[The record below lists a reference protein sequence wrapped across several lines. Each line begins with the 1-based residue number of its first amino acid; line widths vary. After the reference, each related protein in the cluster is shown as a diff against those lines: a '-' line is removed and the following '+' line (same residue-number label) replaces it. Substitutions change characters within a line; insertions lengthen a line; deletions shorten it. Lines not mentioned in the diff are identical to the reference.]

1 MNKVFSTFL
10 NMFKSLFGAFTS
22 KYNFIVYGVG
32 ALVAFFVAQIT
43 NNMLW
48 VAVVLLVWLYVAH
61 RLTHNKSYHKT
72 MEQTAKLQRG
82 KGLFSFFNKASKTHG
97 TADFAH
103 LRDLKKAG
111 VISNHGYIV
120 GKFQDKFLRFNQP
133 GHLITF
139 APTRSGKGIGHVIPN
154 LLTHPGSVVVND
166 IKGENYAV
174 THRKRSE
181 FTKVLTFAPFMKNS
195 HCYNPLDFIRTG
207 TEDEL
212 DDVRLLA
219 DMMIIVNPDSS
230 DPFFAMEAKNLVT
243 ALTLHVATARPP
255 VLRNLGEVRYL
266 MMQSREDFEFTI
278 KEMLQSKSEHVRR
291 MGASLSATEPKVMA
305 SVMSTAKSQTAVWD
319 SPRLNAITGRSDF
332 QLKDIKEQPTSLYV
346 IIPPEYLDT
355 YKPVIRIMMGLTV
368 AAMTKTNKKPKHNVL
383 FLIDEFP
390 ALGYMEIMETGIGYL
405 AGYGVTL
412 WTFIQDLS
420 QLKALYKKW
429 ETFIS
434 NCAVRVAFGTN
445 DFDTAKVLSDMLG
458 NTTIRVTSQGSGES
472 GSSSNISETARPLMT
487 PDEIMRVPFDSQLVF
502 YQGQKPV
509 ISEKVMYFK
518 DAAFKG
524 MFDKWE
530 D

>member
-1 MNKVFSTFL
+1 MI
-10 NMFKSLFGAFTS
+10 KSLLGAFAS
-22 KYNFIVYGVG
+22 KYNLIVYGLG
-32 ALVAFFVAQIT
+32 AVAAVMVAQYTDNIVF
-43 NNMLW
+43 LG
-48 VAVVLLVWLYVAH
+48 AVLLVFLYIAH

-72 MEQTAKLQRG
+72 MDQTQKMQRG
-82 KGLFSFFNKASKTHG
+82 GGLFSMFKKAGKSHG
-97 TADFAH
+97 TADFA
-103 LRDLKKAG
+103 RISDLKSAG
-111 VISNHGYIV
+111 AISKQGYIV
-120 GKFQDKFLRFNQP
+120 GKFEDRFLRFNQP

-139 APTRSGKGIGHVIPN
+139 APTRSGKGVGHVIPN

-174 THRKRSE
+174 THRKRRE
-181 FTKVLTFAPFMKNS
+181 FSQVLKFAPFEDDSN
-195 HCYNPLDFIRTG
+195 CYNPLDFIRTG

-219 DMMIIVNPDSS
+219 DMMIVVNPESS
-230 DPFFAMEAKNLVT
+230 DPFWAMEAKNLVT

-266 MMQSREDFEFTI
+266 LMQSSEDFQFTI
-278 KEMLQSKSEHVRR
+278 KEMLKSKSEHVRR
-291 MGASLSATEPKVMA
+291 MAAALSATEPKVMA
-305 SVMSTAKSQTAVWD
+305 SIMSTAKSQTAVWD

-332 QLKDIKEQPTSLYV
+332 QLKDIKEKPTSLYV
-346 IIPPEYLDT
+346 IIPPEYLET
-355 YKPVIRIMMGLTV
+355 YKPVIRIMIGLTV
-368 AAMTKTNKKPKHNVL
+368 ASMTKTSKKPKHNVL

-390 ALGYMEIMETGIGYL
+390 ALGYMEIIETGIGYL

-445 DFDTAKVLSDMLG
+445 DYDTAKVLSDMLG
-458 NTTIRVTSQGSGES
+458 NTTIKVTSKGSGKGG
-472 GSSSNISETARPLMT
+472 GSANVSETARPLMT
-487 PDEIMRVPFDSQLVF
+487 PDEIMRVPFDSQLIF

-509 ISEKVMYFK
+509 IAEKVMYFK
-518 DAAFKG
+518 DASFKG
-524 MFDKWE
+524 MFDSWE
-530 D
+530 G